1 MRKAGGNQVK
11 KVMSALAVSAMLMS
25 ALPLSVMDA
34 AARISIYINDAELPS
49 AQAPVMKA
57 GRVLVPLRSIFEGLD
72 ADVKYSNQTK
82 KITATRGD
90 QEVSLTLGSK
100 VAYINGQLTMLDV
113 PASTIK
119 GNTMVPIRFVSEA
132 FGEKVYWNSR
142 NQRVDIKT
150 TSSTP
155 ETPVDN
161 TQFAAWNIYGSVSGS
176 NGDGRDLTVS
186 FTRATSEKTV
196 SEYRIMLV
204 KTRDV
209 NSFNEKTASAV
220 PSANY
225 TSITPNG
232 SNPKLTLNA
241 QTRDVNGDLLNGN
254 ESYRLYVLTVGN
266 SSNNYTN
273 TLNWSSQVLKLN
285 QVKASVQAVTGL
297 RVADVSDYGDG
308 RDMEI
313 NFTQP
318 STTSNIT
325 YYRAYVVKAKDASAF
340 NLNAANKVSS
350 ANSTII
356 YKGNSSAVKA
366 QLTSSSRDTSGELI
380 KSGTAYVVY
389 IMSVSANTTMDSK
402 LSTSSSSL
410 TLSVN
415 TAAAPVI
422 TQVRD
427 ISDYGDGRDIQVS
440 FNRVSDESKVANYRV
455 FVVRNSVTSSFNL
468 NTASNL
474 SSSLYYT
481 VNKTGNNITVTLPS
495 NMRDTSGYNITNLQ
509 DYRIYVMAAGNQQNN
524 YTNALSASSSVL
536 RLTSNST
543 AGVVSNLSVADIGDN
558 GNGSDLR
565 VTFTRA
571 SDESNISH
579 YRVFVVPASYAGSF
593 GLNAANS
600 SNYYTQV
607 NKTGGNL
614 TVSLQSGTRDTNGN
628 LIVNGLAYRVFVLSV
643 NNNGNWSQN
652 ALSSYSAQITL
663 TQNATV
669 PVPTNVAAADV
680 GDNGNGSDLR
690 VSFNKSSNETNVNH
704 YRVFVVKN
712 SDVSNFNLNSALIN
726 GYYTYR
732 SKTGSNQTFNLTDNV
747 RSTDGN
753 LIANNI
759 DYRVFVVAVNNNSS
773 QSSAISSASAVV
785 RLTSTSAVAAVSKV
799 DVTVKNQ
806 GQQAGN
812 ASDVTVNFA
821 KAANETGIANYRL
834 FIVPA
839 NYVSGFNLSSALK
852 LGSEG
857 YSDQPKANAGQP
869 IGLNTGYKD
878 INGKDLVVG
887 QNYQAFVMSVSE
899 SSSRSSSLSPASN
912 VFSIYAL
919 ATQAQVATG
928 LLLQNTSTVDND
940 SYKLTFTP
948 QTAEGSNQYR
958 LFIVQG
964 SDLDLSSAVSNNNYR
979 TLSPQELAAGVVDLS
994 AVSTIDSAGA
1004 KIAVGGEY
1012 KAYILSFAT
1021 DATKYKHAL
1030 SGSSNVAKLEKAA
1043 STQTTNPDQT
1053 NTTNTPGDSSE
1064 TPTGQSSTTTQ
1075 G

>member
-132 FGEKVYWNSR
+132 FGEKVFWNSR

-150 TSSTP
+150 TSTP
-155 ETPVDN
+155 ETPVDD
-161 TQFAAWNIYGSVSGS
+161 TQFAAWNIYGSVYGS

-186 FTRATSEKTV
+186 FTRATSEKSV
-196 SEYRIMLV
+196 SAYRIMLV

-285 QVKASVQAVTGL
+285 QVKSSVQAVTGL

-366 QLTSSSRDTSGELI
+366 QLTSSSRDTSGDLI

-571 SDESNISH
+571 SNESNISH

-669 PVPTNVAAADV
+669 PAPTSVAATDV
-680 GDNGNGSDLR
+680 SDNGNGSDLR
-690 VSFNKSSNETNVNH
+690 VTFNKSSNETNVNH

-712 SDVSNFNLNSALIN
+712 SDVSNFNLSSALNN
-726 GYYTYR
+726 GYYTSR
-732 SKTGSNQTFNLTDNV
+732 SKTGSNQTFNLTNDA

-773 QSSAISSASAVV
+773 QSSAISSASAVI

-812 ASDVTVNFA
+812 ASDVSVSFP
-821 KAANETGIANYRL
+821 KAANETGIAKYRL

-839 NYVSGFNLSSALK
+839 EQVNGFTPNTATEIRYYTDLDKSSA
-852 LGSEG
+852 G
-857 YSDQPKANAGQP
+857 NAFY
-869 IGLNTGYKD
+869 LNDGFRD
-878 INGKDLVVG
+878 INNKPLEIGKK
-887 QNYQAFVMSVSE
+887 YRIFIMSLSE
-899 SSSRSSSLSPASN
+899 STSRASSLSPASDE
-912 VFSIYAL
+912 FSINAP
-919 ATQAQVATG
+919 ATAVQAAAITELQKSAT
-928 LLLQNTSTVDND
+928 DA
-940 SYKLTFTP
+940 SYKLTFTKP
-948 QTAEGSNQYR
+948 SSESGISSYKLYIVKGGGALDASLANPNSNYSVGEPKTVEVTLNASSLDSTGAALVEGEAYT
-958 LFIVQG
+958 V
-964 SDLDLSSAVSNNNYR
+964 
-979 TLSPQELAAGVVDLS
+979 
-994 AVSTIDSAGA
+994 
-1004 KIAVGGEY
+1004 
-1012 KAYILSFAT
+1012 YILSVASNT
-1021 DATKYKHAL
+1021 TINRNTI
-1030 SGSSNVAKLEKAA
+1030 SSPSSTFKLEKAA
-1043 STQTTNPDQT
+1043 STQTTNSDQT
-1053 NTTNTPGDSSE
+1053 NTTNTPGDSSG
-1064 TPTGQSSTTTQ
+1064 TPTGQLSTSTQ